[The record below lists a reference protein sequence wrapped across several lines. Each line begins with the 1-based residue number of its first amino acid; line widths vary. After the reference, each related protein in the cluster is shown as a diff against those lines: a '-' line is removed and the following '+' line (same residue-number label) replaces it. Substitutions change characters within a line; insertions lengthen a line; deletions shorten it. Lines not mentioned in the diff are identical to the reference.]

1 MELRDPRPPALSGAG
16 GLLAAAARVV
26 LLAGPTALAF
36 MKAGYYEDVR
46 LIAGIVVWALVALL
60 AIVADGPIVPRTLA
74 VRLAI
79 GGLLAFTAWVWL
91 SQSWAPLAGP
101 AGDDVQRDALY
112 LGALIAGAL
121 AWRPRPWATVVEVA
135 LALGVLIVIG
145 YGIVGRLLPG
155 VIDLKPSFY
164 AGGRLD
170 QPLTYWNA
178 MGALAAIGVVL
189 CARIAGD
196 RLRPDALR
204 AIAAGAAIP
213 MALALYLTYSRGALA
228 ACGCGL
234 LVLALLTPTFG
245 SLRSIVFVVGGGF
258 VVSVVASQLD
268 GVASLHGSM
277 GHREAQ
283 GVLMLSVLVAVMIG
297 AAALQAYACRTEREG
312 RARSGPIGLPGWA
325 LPAGFVVAIA
335 VALLPYGLA
344 VVSERGQDNP
354 SFGAS
359 AQRLAS
365 TGSNRYAY
373 WRVAFHTWGDHPL
386 RGAGAAAFRVEWLR
400 ERPFRESVRDAHS
413 LYFETLAELGLVG
426 FVLLCALLAGVLLAA
441 RKLVRADPA
450 LAAGPAAALVVWAV
464 HAGVDWDWEMPALT
478 LVAVTLAGVLLAQ
491 CERVAPPR
499 GERSTPPPPAA

>member
-1 MELRDPRPPALSGAG
+1 MELRDPRAPALGARRVA
-16 GLLAAAARVV
+16 AAAARIA
-26 LLAGPTALAF
+26 LLAGPTVLAF
-36 MKAGYYEDVR
+36 FKAGYYEDVR
-46 LIAGIVVWALVALL
+46 LVAGIVVWALVALL
-60 AIVADGPIVPRTLA
+60 AIVADGPILPRTTA

-79 GGLLAFTAWVWL
+79 GGLIAFTLWVWL
-91 SQSWAPLAGP
+91 ARSWAPLAGP
-101 AGDDVQRDALY
+101 AGDDLQRDALY
-112 LGALIAGAL
+112 LGALVAGAL
-121 AWRPRPWATVVEVA
+121 AWRPRTWASAVEVA

-155 VIDLKPSFY
+155 LISLHPSFY

-204 AIAAGAAIP
+204 AGAAAAAVP

-228 ACGCGL
+228 AVACGL
-234 LVLALLTPTFG
+234 LVLALLSPTVG
-245 SLRSIVFVVGGGF
+245 QLRAIASVVGGGL

-268 GVASLHGSM
+268 GVASLSGSL

-283 GVLMLSVLVAVMIG
+283 GVLMLSVLVAAMIAV
-297 AAALQAYACRTEREG
+297 AAIQAYAQRRGGDTTIPL
-312 RARSGPIGLPGWA
+312 AGWMR
-325 LPAGFVVAIA
+325 PAGFVVAIA
-335 VALLPYGLA
+335 VAVLPYALA
-344 VVSERGQDNP
+344 VVSERGEDNP

-365 TGSNRYAY
+365 TGSNRYSY
-373 WRVAFHTWGDHPL
+373 WRVAFHTWADHPL
-386 RGAGAAAFRVEWLR
+386 QGAGPASFRVEWLR

-441 RKLVRADPA
+441 RKVLGTDPA
-450 LAAGPAAALVVWAV
+450 LAAGPASALVVWAV

-478 LVAVTLAGVLLAQ
+478 LVAVTLAGMLLARA
-491 CERVAPPR
+491 EGSGARL
-499 GERSTPPPPAA
+499 PPADISQ

>member
-1 MELRDPRPPALSGAG
+1 VA
-16 GLLAAAARVV
+16 

-36 MKAGYYEDVR
+36 QKAGYYEDVR
-46 LIAGIVVWALVALL
+46 LVAGIVVWALVAVL
-60 AIVADGPIVPRTLA
+60 AVVADGPILPRTTA

-79 GGLLAFTAWVWL
+79 GGLIAFTVWVWL
-91 SQSWAPLAGP
+91 SKGWAPLAGP
-101 AGDDVQRDALY
+101 AGDDLQRDALY

-121 AWRPRPWATVVEVA
+121 AWRPRSWASAVEVA

-145 YGIVGRLLPG
+145 YGVLGRTLPG
-155 VIDLKPSFY
+155 LIDLKPSFY

-178 MGALAAIGVVL
+178 MGALAAIGIVL

-196 RLRPDALR
+196 RLRSESLR
-204 AIAAGAAIP
+204 VIAASAAVP
-213 MALALYLTYSRGALA
+213 MTLALYLTYSRGALA
-228 ACGCGL
+228 AVACGL
-234 LVLALLTPTFG
+234 LVLILLAPTWAQ
-245 SLRSIVFVVGGGF
+245 LRSIVFVVGGGF

-283 GVLMLSVLVAVMIG
+283 GVLMLSVLVAAMIAV
-297 AAALQAYACRTEREG
+297 AAIQAYAVRRTSD
-312 RARSGPIGLPGWA
+312 APLPLPGWA
-325 LPAGFVVAIA
+325 RPAGFVVAIC
-335 VALLPYGLA
+335 VALLPYALA
-344 VVSERGQDNP
+344 VVSERGEDNP

-373 WRVAFHTWGDHPL
+373 WRVAFHTWADHPL
-386 RGAGAAAFRVEWLR
+386 QGAGAAAFRVEWLR

-441 RKLVRADPA
+441 RKVLGADAA
-450 LAAGPAAALVVWAV
+450 LAAGPAAGLVVWAV

-478 LVAVTLAGVLLAQ
+478 LVAVTLAGMLLAQ
-491 CERVAPPR
+491 CERVGRRSSAPPTHP
-499 GERSTPPPPAA
+499 TPGA